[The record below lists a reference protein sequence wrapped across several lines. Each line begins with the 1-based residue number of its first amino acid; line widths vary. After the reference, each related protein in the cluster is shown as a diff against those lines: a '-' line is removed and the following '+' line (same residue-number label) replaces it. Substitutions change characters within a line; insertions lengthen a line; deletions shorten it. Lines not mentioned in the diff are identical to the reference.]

1 MGFALPN
8 RPFCPGLMMPLKKPF
23 TRPLSF
29 QSFQDEID
37 FLIQFPSP
45 TSYSNPGFF
54 LQPDNMEVLSLGAA
68 VGGFVLGDVGS
79 FLPRALRSGHS
90 SAADGCHLLLA

>member
-1 MGFALPN
+1 
-8 RPFCPGLMMPLKKPF
+8 MPLKKPF

-45 TSYSNPGFF
+45 TSYSNPGSFP
-54 LQPDNMEVLSLGAA
+54 QSDNMKGLSLGSA
-68 VGGFVLGDVGS
+68 VGGFVWGDLDS
-79 FLPRALRSGHS
+79 FLPCALRSGHS
-90 SAADGCHLLLA
+90 SAANGCHLLLA

>member
-1 MGFALPN
+1 
-8 RPFCPGLMMPLKKPF
+8 MPLKKPF

-79 FLPRALRSGHS
+79 FLPCALRSGQS
-90 SAADGCHLLLA
+90 SAANGCHLLLA

>member
-1 MGFALPN
+1 
-8 RPFCPGLMMPLKKPF
+8 MPLKKPF

-45 TSYSNPGFF
+45 TSNSNPGSFP
-54 LQPDNMEVLSLGAA
+54 QPDNMEMLSLGSA
-68 VGGFVLGDVGS
+68 VGGFVL
-79 FLPRALRSGHS
+79 
-90 SAADGCHLLLA
+90 